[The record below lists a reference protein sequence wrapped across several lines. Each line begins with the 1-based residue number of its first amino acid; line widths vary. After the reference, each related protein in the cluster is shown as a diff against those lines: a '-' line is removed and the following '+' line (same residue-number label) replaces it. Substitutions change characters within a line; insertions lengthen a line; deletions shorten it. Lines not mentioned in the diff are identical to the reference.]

1 MIYILPNVLAGG
13 DREVRSN
20 TSVILLQVHGRTE
33 MTTKAVEVELSAAS
47 LNTNDCFVL
56 VDQERRL
63 AFVWLGK
70 GSTGDE
76 REMAKMIAGNFNA
89 DHELVYEGML

>member
-1 MIYILPNVLAGG
+1 M
-13 DREVRSN
+13 
-20 TSVILLQVHGRTE
+20 TSSGSVMLLQVHGRTE
-33 MTTKAVEVELSAAS
+33 MTTKAVEVDLSAAS

-56 VDQERRL
+56 VDQERRV

-76 REMAKMIAGNFNA
+76 REMAKKIAGNFNA
-89 DHELVYEGML
+89 EHDLVYEGQ